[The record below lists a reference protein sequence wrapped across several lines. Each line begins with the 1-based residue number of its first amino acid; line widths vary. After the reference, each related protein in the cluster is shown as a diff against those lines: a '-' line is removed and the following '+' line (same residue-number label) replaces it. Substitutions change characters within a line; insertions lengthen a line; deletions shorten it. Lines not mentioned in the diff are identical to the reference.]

1 MNTITSTTASA
12 PQSTAQT
19 TKTEKTGSEK
29 QTTPATGSPP
39 SPLAEDKLEIS
50 EEGAGEKA
58 EKVSV
63 GNGFEDFDMDAF
75 QAEMHAQLLD
85 MVKEAKKAAGDAG
98 IEFNAIYS
106 ADSILYDVS
115 AEEEAAPVPE
125 YWNAENTSQR
135 MVDYAMSFRSL
146 APELSDEEYIGRMR
160 SAVEDGFKQAK
171 EILGNLPGAVGK
183 LFNDTYTSA
192 MQKFDDLLSKLQDKT
207 DTIPAPT
214 AEDTTGKSS
223 KSSQPM

>member
-1 MNTITSTTASA
+1 MNTISSTTASS
-12 PQSTAQT
+12 PQSTAPT
-19 TKTEKTGSEK
+19 SKSEKAGSEK
-29 QTTPATGSPP
+29 QASAATESQP
-39 SPLAEDKLEIS
+39 SSLAADKVEIS
-50 EEGAGEKA
+50 EEGAGESA
-58 EKVSV
+58 DNVSV
-63 GNGFEDFDMDAF
+63 GNGFADFDMDAF

-98 IEFNAIYS
+98 IEFDAIYS

-160 SAVEDGFKQAK
+160 SAVEEGFKQAK
-171 EILGNLPGAVGK
+171 EMLGNLPGAVGK

-207 DTIPAPT
+207 EAAPT
-214 AEDTTGKSS
+214 ADSSTTNNTN
-223 KSSQPM
+223 SSQPM